1 VILNYLIFAA
11 VLKKSCWTKKL
22 LHFVSDTMTTELGAG
37 QITNLIKKA
46 RTSKWIED
54 CEVYLEACFEKST
67 KSNIFGNKS

>member
-1 VILNYLIFAA
+1 
-11 VLKKSCWTKKL
+11 
-22 LHFVSDTMTTELGAG
+22 MTTELGAG